1 MEMERSGGILLHV
14 TALPGDHGI
23 GAFGKKAFQF
33 IDFLAAA
40 KMKLWQICPLGPTG
54 FGNSPYQCYSAF
66 AGNTLLI
73 DLNILVEQGM
83 LERKELKS
91 EINFAGSQVDFAKVS
106 IFKRQLL
113 EKAFLNFQPEATL
126 FQKFCSEQSYWL
138 EDYSFFMALKE
149 HFGGNNWLDFPAKIK
164 LREPVIMAEYED
176 LLAEQITFQKFQ
188 QFLFFQQW
196 QELHNYAKK
205 MGIKIIGDI
214 PIYVAA
220 DSADVWMNPEL
231 FQLDENKNPTRVAG
245 YPPDAFSLTGQ
256 FWGNPLFDWEKH
268 EITNYDWWKDRIK
281 SSLTLF
287 DILRLDHFL
296 GFVRYW
302 SIPAEDSTAENG
314 EWKEGPK
321 AKIFQSLTDHFGELP
336 IIAEDLGNITADV
349 TALRKR
355 FNFPGMKILQFAFDG
370 NDANPYLPKNA
381 EKEAAIYTGTH
392 DNETSEG
399 WFQNISQRTKD
410 LLLNYIGEYEG
421 DKISWKMVEAIWKSP
436 AAFAIAPMQD
446 FLGLDNSARFN
457 TPGTLGKNWIW
468 RLEEKYLSD
477 PLQRSLEY
485 LNKKYFR

>member
-1 MEMERSGGILLHV
+1 MKMERSGGILLHI

-23 GAFGKKAFQF
+23 GTFGRKAFQF

-40 KMKLWQICPLGPTG
+40 KMQLWQICPLGPTG

-91 EINFAGSQVDFAKVS
+91 EINFADSQVDFAKVS
-106 IFKRQLL
+106 VFKRELL

-126 FQKFCSEQSYWL
+126 FQRFCAEQSYWL
-138 EDYSFFMALKE
+138 DDYSFFMALKE
-149 HFGGNNWLDFPAKIK
+149 HFGGNNWLDFPTKIK
-164 LREPVIMAEYED
+164 LREPVIITEYKD

-196 QELHNYAKK
+196 QKLHDYAKK
-205 MGIKIIGDI
+205 MGIRIIGDI

-220 DSADVWMNPEL
+220 DSADVWTNPEL
-231 FQLDENKNPTRVAG
+231 FQLDENKNPNRVAG
-245 YPPDAFSLTGQ
+245 YPPDAFSSTGQ
-256 FWGNPLFDWEKH
+256 LWGNPLFDWEKH
-268 EITNYDWWKDRIK
+268 ETTNYDWWKDRIK
-281 SSLTLF
+281 SSLDLF
-287 DILRLDHFL
+287 DIVRLDHFL

-321 AKIFQSLTDHFGELP
+321 AKIFQLLTDHFGELP

-349 TALRKR
+349 TELRKR

-370 NDANPYLPKNA
+370 NDDNPYLPKNS
-381 EKEAAIYTGTH
+381 EKKAAIYTGTH

-399 WFQNISQRTKD
+399 WFQNIPQRTKE
-410 LLLNYIGEYEG
+410 LFLNYIRKYDG
-421 DKISWKMVEAIWKSP
+421 DRISWKMVEAIWDSP

-457 TPGTLGKNWIW
+457 TPGTLERNWIW

-477 PLQRSLEY
+477 PLQRSLKY
-485 LNKKYFR
+485 LNEKYFR